1 MGLVIKMEIK
11 NGFITNGLDAMA
23 HIYNMFRTG
32 ETPYEL
38 FAGFNKSNL
47 RPIAELDTI
56 EEAEV
61 EVKASNEDFGF
72 TVFELRDT
80 KTGEVVKEINLC

>member
-1 MGLVIKMEIK
+1 MEIK

-23 HIYNMFRTG
+23 YIYNMFRTG

-38 FAGFNKSNL
+38 FASFDGANFT
-47 RPIAELDTI
+47 PVAELDNI
-56 EEAEV
+56 EDAEHEAEIT
-61 EVKASNEDFGF
+61 KEDFGF

-80 KTGEVVKEINLC
+80 RTGEVVKGINL

>member
-1 MGLVIKMEIK
+1 MEVK

-38 FAGFNKSNL
+38 FAGFYEDDL
-47 RPIAELDTI
+47 RPIAEIDTI
-56 EEAEV
+56 EEAEQEV
-61 EVKASNEDFGF
+61 EQAEFDFGF

-80 KTGEVVKEINLC
+80 TTGEVVMRF

>member
-1 MGLVIKMEIK
+1 MEVK

-23 HIYNMFRTG
+23 YIYNMFRTG

-38 FAGFNKSNL
+38 FAGFSSKDL
-47 RPIAELDTI
+47 RPVAELDTVEQA
-56 EEAEV
+56 EEVAEIT
-61 EVKASNEDFGF
+61 KEDFGF

-80 KTGEVVKEINLC
+80 KTSEVVKEINL